1 MDRKRK
7 TREKILNAANTL
19 FAELGYE
26 GASTKKISNEA
37 GINEL
42 TLFRH
47 FKSKENLYLEMVM
60 HFSPKD
66 TMLRDI
72 KQKISGNL
80 IKDMKMLAK
89 GFLANM
95 VKNQRGVLMGLFTSN
110 RFPEV
115 KEIMVKSRLIHL
127 KIVEDFF
134 LYYENNDKLSIGYK
148 KAAMIFIE
156 LLFGLSITLP
166 IKGKVTSELIDSL
179 VDDLVDVLS
188 YGILK
193 P

>member
-1 MDRKRK
+1 LDRKRK

>member
-1 MDRKRK
+1 LDRKRK

-148 KAAMIFIE
+148 KAAMIFRQ
-156 LLFGLSITLP
+156 LM
-166 IKGKVTSELIDSL
+166 L
-179 VDDLVDVLS
+179 VLMYLVKRS
-188 YGILK
+188 
-193 P
+193 